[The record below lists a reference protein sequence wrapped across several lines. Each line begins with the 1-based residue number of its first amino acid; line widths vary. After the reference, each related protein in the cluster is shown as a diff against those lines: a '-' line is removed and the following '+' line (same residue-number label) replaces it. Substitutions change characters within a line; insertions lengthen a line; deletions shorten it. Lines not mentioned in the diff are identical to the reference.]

1 VRLRKIK
8 ERFGDRLSI
17 ERRSFALRPTP
28 DPTVKFR
35 GTYREQGWQ
44 RAARLAAPDGV
55 TFRMWQRDDF
65 PSWSIPALAAAKC
78 AAFQSREAFERMHYA
93 LFEAFFTRGMNIAY
107 TEELYAVA
115 EECRLDMD
123 RFRVDFTS
131 GEGHKL
137 AIEEYEEA
145 VNRFMVTAVP
155 TVFFGQTPVVGAV
168 PLQDY
173 LQVLDSLGIR

>member
-1 VRLRKIK
+1 VRLRKIE
-8 ERFGDRLSI
+8 ERFGDRVLI
-17 ERRSFALRPTP
+17 ERRSFALRPAP
-28 DPTVKFR
+28 DPTAKFR

-55 TFRMWQRDDF
+55 VFKMWERDDF
-65 PSWSIPALAAAKC
+65 PAWSIPALAAAKC
-78 AAFQSREAFERMHYA
+78 ASFQSGEAYDCLHYA
-93 LFEAFFTRGMNIAY
+93 LFEAFFTRGMNIANH
-107 TEELYAVA
+107 EEIFSVA
-115 EECRLDMD
+115 EECQLDMD
-123 RFRVDFTS
+123 RFSADFEG

-155 TVFFGQTPVVGAV
+155 TVFFGQARIVGAV

-173 LQVLDSLGIR
+173 LQVLEQLGVR

>member
-1 VRLRKIK
+1 MRLRKIE
-8 ERFGDRLSI
+8 ERFGDRVLI
-17 ERRSFALRPTP
+17 ERRSFALRPAP
-28 DPTVKFR
+28 DPTAKFR

-55 TFRMWQRDDF
+55 VFKMWERDDF
-65 PSWSIPALAAAKC
+65 PAWSIPALAAAKC
-78 AAFQSREAFERMHYA
+78 ASFQSGEAYDCMHYA
-93 LFEAFFTRGMNIAY
+93 LFEAFFTRGMNIANQD
-107 TEELYAVA
+107 EIFSVA
-115 EECRLDMD
+115 EECQLDMD
-123 RFRVDFTS
+123 RFRVDFEG

-155 TVFFGQTPVVGAV
+155 TVFFGQARIVGAV

-173 LQVLDSLGIR
+173 LQVLEQLGVR